1 MSLMS
6 KCIVIGPS
14 YFEEVVQQPTW
25 VDAMVEE
32 YESII
37 RNNAW
42 EVVPRPV
49 GKLVVGSRWIYKV
62 KQAAD
67 GSVEKY

>member
-1 MSLMS
+1 M
-6 KCIVIGPS
+6 
-14 YFEEVVQQPTW
+14 QQEIW

-42 EVVPRPV
+42 EVVPRPL
-49 GKLVVGSRWIYKV
+49 GKSIIGSRWVYKV
-62 KQAAD
+62 KKAAY
-67 GSVEKY
+67 GRSIRPYLWP